1 MKQSK
6 KKNSHPTNTS
16 HATAHLL
23 ADPEKMD
30 NELDSL
36 FASSTFTPLEPIPV
50 KGDVPEVPDETG
62 KNPPPVSP
70 GTKPSSKQEQKKTT
84 QTRSSKKEKTG
95 SSPHQPRK
103 PRHNQS
109 SVEVS
114 YETKM
119 AIERAKRF
127 AQQLKQDAL
136 HPDKPSSVKP
146 TQPVHSTPPSIHS
159 LNSDH
164 HSTNHS
170 QSDAQH
176 SEADQQDSDAD
187 EQDSES
193 DQQDSEADQ
202 QDSEEEDEQDSKD
215 DEQVS
220 EGDEQVSEG
229 DDQDSEAG
237 QKDSDIPLV
246 HETVLAR
253 TTSASL
259 PKPKTR
265 KPAKVDPTETPEQK
279 NARTVFVGNVHID
292 CVKNKST
299 SRALLEHLLNPLKEE
314 TALGTQ
320 ARIESI
326 RYRGIPLATPIGSE
340 PPKNQH
346 GAKRSKAWQ
355 EAKGGSRPSFDDV
368 TGGSAGRRGAK
379 PLDSGETNAAPVKF
393 LTSGQKRMIGYVTG
407 DLHPEAKSCL
417 AYVVI
422 APPANGTE
430 GSTELTGA
438 AELAK
443 LIVTKADGTSF
454 MDRVIRCDLAAPPP
468 TTSSGTS
475 SHPSIDLKEQRRTL
489 FIGGLDFVEEEDS
502 IRKAVE
508 SRLLE
513 EKKGLP
519 EGAPTWVE
527 RVRVVRDKATSLT
540 KGFAYVLLRTQDAVE
555 EMLALPPGSFKIG
568 KRKVRLQK
576 YLSAGQSSA
585 LKRTREEGS
594 SSKPEKRSKLNA
606 GDPSGTTTR
615 AQPKKPRI
623 DLTKP
628 IDTGYKGPDLSQEL
642 ASLDKNARK
651 KIKSANQLR
660 VERRMLK
667 KQNKIKLTILDSH
680 AKSGK
685 KSELHQV
692 LKPFKSAT
700 SKLAKDNRHV
710 TENKKKKKKLPPSES
725 HTKRHAHASKPKSGS
740 SKT

>member
-30 NELDSL
+30 NKLDSL
-36 FASSTFTPLEPIPV
+36 FASSTFTPLEPILV
-50 KGDVPEVPDETG
+50 KGAVPEVPDETG
-62 KNPPPVSP
+62 KNRPPVSP

-84 QTRSSKKEKTG
+84 QTRSSKKEKAG

-103 PRHNQS
+103 PRQNQS

-114 YETKM
+114 S
-119 AIERAKRF
+119 
-127 AQQLKQDAL
+127 KQDAL

-146 TQPVHSTPPSIHS
+146 TQPVHSTPSSTHS
-159 LNSDH
+159 LNSDD

-220 EGDEQVSEG
+220 E
-229 DDQDSEAG
+229 AG
-237 QKDSDIPLV
+237 QKDSEEDDEQDSDIPLV

-265 KPAKVDPTETPEQK
+265 KPAKMDPTETPEQK

-326 RYRGIPLATPIGSE
+326 RYRGIPLATPIGNE

-355 EAKGGSRPSFDDV
+355 EAQGGLRPSFDDV
-368 TGGSAGRRGAK
+368 TGGGVLVDEEPS
-379 PLDSGETNAAPVKF
+379 
-393 LTSGQKRMIGYVTG
+393 
-407 DLHPEAKSCL
+407 
-417 AYVVI
+417 
-422 APPANGTE
+422 
-430 GSTELTGA
+430 
-438 AELAK
+438 
-443 LIVTKADGTSF
+443 
-454 MDRVIRCDLAAPPP
+454 
-468 TTSSGTS
+468 
-475 SHPSIDLKEQRRTL
+475 PSIRAKQAQHR
-489 FIGGLDFVEEEDS
+489 S
-502 IRKAVE
+502 
-508 SRLLE
+508 
-513 EKKGLP
+513 
-519 EGAPTWVE
+519 
-527 RVRVVRDKATSLT
+527 
-540 KGFAYVLLRTQDAVE
+540 
-555 EMLALPPGSFKIG
+555 SF
-568 KRKVRLQK
+568 
-576 YLSAGQSSA
+576 
-585 LKRTREEGS
+585 
-594 SSKPEKRSKLNA
+594 
-606 GDPSGTTTR
+606 
-615 AQPKKPRI
+615 
-623 DLTKP
+623 
-628 IDTGYKGPDLSQEL
+628 
-642 ASLDKNARK
+642 
-651 KIKSANQLR
+651 
-660 VERRMLK
+660 
-667 KQNKIKLTILDSH
+667 
-680 AKSGK
+680 
-685 KSELHQV
+685 
-692 LKPFKSAT
+692 
-700 SKLAKDNRHV
+700 
-710 TENKKKKKKLPPSES
+710 
-725 HTKRHAHASKPKSGS
+725 
-740 SKT
+740 

>member
-146 TQPVHSTPPSIHS
+146 TQPVHSTPPSTHS

-265 KPAKVDPTETPEQK
+265 KPAKMDPTETPEQK

-292 CVKNKST
+292 CVKNKK
-299 SRALLEHLLNPLKEE
+299 RRWGHRR
-314 TALGTQ
+314 
-320 ARIESI
+320 RIESI

-379 PLDSGETNAAPVKF
+379 PSIRGETNAAP
-393 LTSGQKRMIGYVTG
+393 KRMIGYVTG

-454 MDRVIRCDLAAPPP
+454 MDR
-468 TTSSGTS
+468 
-475 SHPSIDLKEQRRTL
+475 HPSIDLKEQRRTL

-519 EGAPTWVE
+519 EG
-527 RVRVVRDKATSLT
+527 
-540 KGFAYVLLRTQDAVE
+540 LLPGWKECGWFGIKPLLSRKTQDAVE

>member
-30 NELDSL
+30 NKLDSL
-36 FASSTFTPLEPIPV
+36 FASSTFTPLEPILV
-50 KGDVPEVPDETG
+50 KGAVPEVPDETG
-62 KNPPPVSP
+62 KNRPPVSP

-84 QTRSSKKEKTG
+84 QTRSSKKEKAG

-103 PRHNQS
+103 PRQNQS

-114 YETKM
+114 SS
-119 AIERAKRF
+119 
-127 AQQLKQDAL
+127 KQDAL

-146 TQPVHSTPPSIHS
+146 TQPVHSTPSSTHS

-220 EGDEQVSEG
+220 E
-229 DDQDSEAG
+229 AG
-237 QKDSDIPLV
+237 QKDSEEDDEQDSDIPLV

-265 KPAKVDPTETPEQK
+265 KPAKMDPTETPEQK

-326 RYRGIPLATPIGSE
+326 RYRGIPLATPIGNE

-355 EAKGGSRPSFDDV
+355 EAQGGLRPSFDD
-368 TGGSAGRRGAK
+368 
-379 PLDSGETNAAPVKF
+379 
-393 LTSGQKRMIGYVTG
+393 KRMIGYVTG

-422 APPANGTE
+422 APPANGIE
-430 GSTELTGA
+430 ESTELTGA

-443 LIVTKADGTSF
+443 LIATKADGTSF
-454 MDRVIRCDLAAPPP
+454 MDRVIRCDLTAPPP

-489 FIGGLDFVEEEDS
+489 FIGGLDLVEEEES

-606 GDPSGTTTR
+606 GDPSGTMTR

-680 AKSGK
+680 AKSGR

-692 LKPFKSAT
+692 LKPFKSAI
-700 SKLAKDNRHV
+700 SKLAKDNRHIV
-710 TENKKKKKKLPPSES
+710 ENKKKKKKLPPV
-725 HTKRHAHASKPKSGS
+725 
-740 SKT
+740 